1 MGTHPGVPYMYPGTQ
16 IYIFTNID
24 FLFYIYVFCY
34 CYKQFTELYSCLAVV
49 ALFAAAFIVA
59 ACAGEIV

>member
-1 MGTHPGVPYMYPGTQ
+1 MGSRYKWVPTRVPK
-16 IYIFTNID
+16 YIFYYNFNN

-59 ACAGEIV
+59 ACAGGIV

>member
-1 MGTHPGVPYMYPGTQ
+1 MVYFYN
-16 IYIFTNID
+16 FD

-34 CYKQFTELYSCLAVV
+34 CYKQFTELYYSCLAVV

-59 ACAGEIV
+59 ACAGGIV